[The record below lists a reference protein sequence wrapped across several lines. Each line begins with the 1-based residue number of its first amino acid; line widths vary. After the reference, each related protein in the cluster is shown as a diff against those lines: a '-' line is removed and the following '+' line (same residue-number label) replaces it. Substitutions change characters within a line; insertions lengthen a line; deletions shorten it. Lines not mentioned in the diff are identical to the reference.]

1 MTIDDR
7 INQHEA
13 ERHKLWERKERLE
26 AELSRIEEKI
36 MYHWAAIQNLTR
48 KKLKLKI
55 EDV

>member
-7 INQHEA
+7 INQHEV

-26 AELSRIEEKI
+26 AELSRTEEKI

-48 KKLKLKI
+48 KKVKLKI